1 MEYSFLL
8 LLHVVF
14 AALWAGGAIA
24 VGLFVIPSVFEAG
37 PAAGAVMGG
46 VVKRRFPIL
55 MTVSGL
61 LVAVSGIRMYMLRFD
76 AAWVT
81 TPEGIVL
88 SLGALLG
95 IAALFMGLLVQ
106 KPTMERM
113 SALGAQIG
121 ASGAPATAEQSAEL
135 QVLRVRAARTAKVIA
150 WHLLAAL
157 VLMASHRLAAGL

>member
-8 LLHVVF
+8 LMHVVF
-14 AALWAGGAIA
+14 AALWAGGAIT
-24 VGLFVIPSVFEAG
+24 VGFFVIPSVFEAG

-113 SALGAQIG
+113 SALAGQIAAAG
-121 ASGAPATAEQSAEL
+121 VPPTSEQSNEL
-135 QVLRVRAARTAKVIA
+135 QALRVRGARTAKVIA
-150 WHLLAAL
+150 WHLLVAL